1 MDAKTQPLV
10 SFIIPTYNIPIV
22 MLRECVESITSLSL
36 SVSEREIIVIDDGSD
51 FSPVNELMEIA
62 PDIIFI
68 RQPNGGVSVARNMG
82 LKMATGK
89 FIQFVDGDDCLI
101 NAPYEHCLD
110 IVRYQ
115 EPVDMVMFHFSQSKA
130 EPADFTFKGPVT
142 GQEYMATENLRASV
156 CCYIFRRDR
165 LDGLRFTPGIVHGE
179 DEEFTALLVLKMRN
193 VYSTEAKA
201 YYYRKREGSITHTD
215 NEAAEKARI
224 ADMLKVMLS
233 LKAIAEKCDPLK
245 KVSMD
250 RRVAQLSMD
259 FLINVIRMTKSRKQ
273 LNKAIDLLKQ
283 HGLYPL
289 PDENYTK
296 EYTIFRYMIQ
306 KKAGQLILIAA
317 L

>member
-179 DEEFTALLVLKMRN
+179 DEEFTAQLVLKMHN

-201 YYYRKREGSITHTD
+201 YYYRKREGSVTHTESK
-215 NEAAEKARI
+215 EAKKKHIE
-224 ADMLKVMLS
+224 DMLKVILN
-233 LKAIAEKCDPLK
+233 LKAIADRCDPLK

-273 LNKAIDLLKQ
+273 LTKAIDLLKQ
-283 HGLYPL
+283 HELYPL
-289 PDENYTK
+289 PDENFTK

>member
-68 RQPNGGVSVARNMG
+68 RQPNRGVSVARNMG

-130 EPADFTFKGPVT
+130 EPAYFTFKGPVT

-179 DEEFTALLVLKMRN
+179 DEEFTALLVLKMHN

-201 YYYRKREGSITHTD
+201 YYYRKREGSVTHTESK
-215 NEAAEKARI
+215 EAKKKHIE
-224 ADMLKVMLS
+224 DMLKVILN
-233 LKAIAEKCDPLK
+233 LKAIADRCDPLK

-259 FLINVIRMTKSRKQ
+259 FLINVIRLTKSRSQ
-273 LNKAIDLLKQ
+273 LTKAIDLLKQ

>member
-68 RQPNGGVSVARNMG
+68 RQPNRGVSVARNMG
-82 LKMATGK
+82 IKIATGK

-179 DEEFTALLVLKMRN
+179 DEEFTAQLVLKMRN

-201 YYYRKREGSITHTD
+201 YYYRKREGSVTHT
-215 NEAAEKARI
+215 ESKEVKKKHI
-224 ADMLKVMLS
+224 EDMLKVILN
-233 LKAIAEKCDPLK
+233 LKAIADRCDPLK

-259 FLINVIRMTKSRKQ
+259 FLINVIRLTKSRSQ
-273 LNKAIDLLKQ
+273 LTKAIDLLKL

>member
-201 YYYRKREGSITHTD
+201 YYYRKREGSVTHTESK
-215 NEAAEKARI
+215 EAKKKHIE
-224 ADMLKVMLS
+224 DMLKVILN
-233 LKAIAEKCDPLK
+233 LKAIADRCDPLK

-259 FLINVIRMTKSRKQ
+259 FLINVIRLTKSRSQ
-273 LNKAIDLLKQ
+273 LTKAIDLLKQ